1 MSAEA
6 KASADAKDHSAGAAS
21 TANAPAVTPDTAAE
35 SLGARLAKADAARGA
50 EISKKCAICHTFEK
64 GGKNKIGPNL
74 FGVIGC
80 DIGSVEGFEYSEAF
94 MIKPGNWTFELI
106 DCLITK
112 PKTCI
117 PGTRMPFPGLA
128 DALARADL
136 LIFLRTQSDNPAALP
151 SP

>member
-6 KASADAKDHSAGAAS
+6 KASADAKDHSAGTTNRTGTPTGAPEAS
-21 TANAPAVTPDTAAE
+21 GEA
-35 SLGARLAKADAARGA
+35 LGARLAKADAARGA
-50 EISKKCAICHTFEK
+50 EVSKKCAICHTFEK

-74 FGVIGC
+74 FGVIGR
-80 DIGSVEGFEYSEAF
+80 DIGSVEGFEYSQAF
-94 MIKPGNWTFELI
+94 MTKPGNWTFELI
-106 DCLITK
+106 DCLVTK

-136 LIFLRTQSDNPAALP
+136 LIFLRTQSDNPAPLP
-151 SP
+151 GR